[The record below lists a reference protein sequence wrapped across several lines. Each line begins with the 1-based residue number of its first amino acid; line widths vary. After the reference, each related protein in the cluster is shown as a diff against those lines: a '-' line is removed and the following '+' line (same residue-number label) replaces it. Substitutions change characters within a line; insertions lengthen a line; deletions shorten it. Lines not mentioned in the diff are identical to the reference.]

1 MIRKYLLLLFLYS
14 NCCVIPVVIAEEDC
28 VAAVDAADSMNV
40 NQKPCDY
47 SDKGLNG
54 VLHRAFSK
62 QSKASAEITADT
74 PVSTIDQ
81 KSPILLLRAQA
92 DQWINTQLAKT
103 QLLPQALAQC
113 EKGFK
118 IVAEEYRP
126 LSMGKIEITLQYS
139 CL

>member
-1 MIRKYLLLLFLYS
+1 MLKKSISVAFLLVSF
-14 NCCVIPVVIAEEDC
+14 NIAHIAIAEDDC
-28 VAAVDAADSMNV
+28 EAAVDAADAMNV

-54 VLHRAFSK
+54 VLHRAFANK
-62 QSKASAEITADT
+62 SAENTETIAETS
-74 PVSTIDQ
+74 VSQ
-81 KSPILLLRAQA
+81 GASPTFLLRAQA
-92 DQWINTQLAKT
+92 DQWANVPLAKT

-113 EKGFK
+113 ENGFK

-126 LSMGKIEITLQYS
+126 LKMGKIEITLQCI